1 MPVRPEIKVLTNS
14 SVDVLNAIRN
24 SASVDYRNYVPI
36 ATPDAES
43 IKKIGAIIMD
53 YPNLQNE
60 FVSALINRI
69 GRVMITSKMYSN
81 PWSRFKR
88 GFLEFGETIEE
99 IFVELAQPFQ
109 FDPAVAE
116 TEIFKRVKPD
126 YRSAFHV
133 MNYQKFYKV
142 TISEQQLREAFLTWG
157 GVNDLITRTIEALYT
172 SANYDEFLT
181 MKYLLAYHIL
191 NGGFYPISIPAVT
204 AVNMKS
210 IASAMKSISN
220 QLEFMNTD
228 YNRAKVHQHTDKREQ
243 YLISNA
249 SFDAIMDVEVLAS
262 AFNMNKAEFLGN
274 RVLIDGFGKLD
285 LTRLDELFKDDP
297 NYVHFTDEQI
307 ATLNAVPAVLI
318 DRDFFMIFDNLNEF
332 RQQENGQGLYWQY
345 WYHQWKTFSVSP
357 FSNAIIFATGT
368 PAVSGITVSPSSATV
383 VVGDS
388 IQLSALANTAYFA
401 PASVTWSSSDDGVTV
416 TAGGLVTVGKGA
428 STGDVTITAT
438 STYDDEVYGTATI
451 TVSKSGLVTG
461 VTVSPSTKTL
471 AAGGT
476 QQMTA
481 TVATTKDWVNKDV
494 TWSSNNETDVT
505 VSATGLVTV
514 TVGAT
519 ATHTA
524 TITATSKFDTSQT
537 GTATITV
544 GS

>member
-1 MPVRPEIKVLTNS
+1 MPKRPEVTVLTNS

-24 SASVDYRNYVPI
+24 SASIDYRNYVPI
-36 ATPDAES
+36 ATPDAEC
-43 IKKIGAIIMD
+43 IKSIGAVIMD

-81 PWSRFKR
+81 PWERFKK

-99 IFVELAQPFQ
+99 IFVEIARPFQ

-116 TEIFKRVKPD
+116 ETVFKREKPD

-133 MNYQKFYKV
+133 MNYQKYYKV
-142 TISEQQLREAFLTWG
+142 TISQEQLKEAFLSWG
-157 GVNDLITRTIEALYT
+157 GVNDLISRTIETLYV

-181 MKYLLAYHIL
+181 MKYLLARHIL
-191 NGGFYPISIPAVT
+191 DGHFYPVATPAVSE
-204 AVNMKS
+204 ANMKS
-210 IASAMKSISN
+210 IISTIKSVSN

-228 YNRAKVHQHTDKREQ
+228 YNLAKVHTHTEKREQ
-243 YLISNA
+243 FLIMNA
-249 SFDAIMDVEVLAS
+249 SFDAMNDVNVLAS
-262 AFNMNKAEFLGN
+262 AFNMNKAEFMGN
-274 RVLIDGFGKLD
+274 RVLVDSFGKLD
-285 LTRLDELFKDDP
+285 MPRLKELFKDDP
-297 NYVHFTDEQI
+297 NFVEFTDAQLE
-307 ATLNAVPAVLI
+307 TLDAVPCVLI
-318 DRDFFMIFDNLNEF
+318 DRDYFMIFDNLNEF
-332 RQQENGQGLYWQY
+332 RQMDNGEGLYWNY

-357 FSNAIIFATGT
+357 FANALIFASGT
-368 PAVSGITVSPSSATV
+368 PAVSAVTVSPSTATV
-383 VVGDS
+383 IVGNTV
-388 IQLSALANTAYFA
+388 QLSASVTAAYFA
-401 PASVTWSSSDDGVTV
+401 PKSVVWSSSDDNVTV
-416 TAGGLVTVGKGA
+416 DTNGLVTVGRSA
-428 STGDVTITAT
+428 SAGEVTITAT
-438 STYDDEVYGTATI
+438 STYDSTVSDTATI

-471 AAGGT
+471 APSAT

-481 TVATTKDWVNKDV
+481 TVATTQGWVSKDV
-494 TWSSNNETDVT
+494 TWTSSNETDVT

-514 TVGAT
+514 KADAT

-544 GS
+544 GT

>member
-14 SVDVLNAIRN
+14 SVDVINAIRN
-24 SASVDYRNYVPI
+24 SASTDYRNYVPI

-43 IKKIGAIIMD
+43 IKKIGATIMN

-69 GRVMITSKMYSN
+69 GRVMIASKMYSN
-81 PWSRFKR
+81 PWSRFKK
-88 GFLEFGETIEE
+88 GLLDFGETVEE

-133 MNYQKFYKV
+133 MNYQKYYKV
-142 TISEQQLREAFLTWG
+142 TISEQQLREAFLSWG
-157 GVNDLITRTIEALYT
+157 GVNDLITRTIESLYT

-191 NGGFYPISIPAVT
+191 NGTFYPVAIPAVS
-204 AVNMKS
+204 AANMKS
-210 IASAMKSISN
+210 IASTIKSVSN
-220 QLEFMNTD
+220 QIEFMNTE
-228 YNRAKVHQHTDKREQ
+228 YNRAKVHQHTEKREQ
-243 YLISNA
+243 YLVVNA
-249 SFDAIMDVEVLAS
+249 TFDAIMDVEVLAS

-274 RVLIDGFGKLD
+274 RVLVDGFGKLD
-285 LTRLDELFKDDP
+285 IPRLKELFKDDP
-297 NYVHFTDEQI
+297 NFVEFTDEQL
-307 ATLNAVPAVLI
+307 ATLDAVPAVLI
-318 DRDFFMIFDNLNEF
+318 DGNFFMILDNLNEF
-332 RQQENGQGLYWQY
+332 RNQENGQGLYWQY

-357 FSNAIIFATGT
+357 FSNALIFATGT
-368 PAVSGITVSPSSATV
+368 PTVSSVTVSPSSATV

-388 IQLSALANTAYFA
+388 IQLSAVASASNFA
-401 PASVTWSSSDDGVTV
+401 PISVEWSSSDPNVTV
-416 TAGGLVTVGKGA
+416 TADGVVTVGHDA
-428 STGDVTITAT
+428 SAGSVTITAT

-481 TVATTKDWVNKDV
+481 TVATTKAWVSKDV

-505 VSATGLVTV
+505 VSDTGLVTV
-514 TVGAT
+514 TAGAT

>member
-14 SVDVLNAIRN
+14 SADVLNAIRN
-24 SASVDYRNYVPI
+24 SASVDYRNYVPV

-69 GRVMITSKMYSN
+69 GRVMITSKMYGN

-142 TISEQQLREAFLTWG
+142 TISEQQLREAFLSWG
-157 GVNDLITRTIEALYT
+157 GVNDLITRTIEVLYT

-191 NGGFYPISIPAVT
+191 NGTFYPIAIPAVS
-204 AVNMKS
+204 AANMKS
-210 IASAMKSISN
+210 IASQLKATSN
-220 QLEFMNTD
+220 QIEFMNTEF
-228 YNRAKVHQHTDKREQ
+228 NRAKVHQHTDKREQ
-243 YLISNA
+243 YLIVNA
-249 SFDAIMDVEVLAS
+249 SFDAVMDVEVLAS

-274 RVLIDGFGKLD
+274 RVLVDGFDKLD
-285 LTRLDELFKDDP
+285 MDRLSVLFADDP
-297 NYVHFTDEQI
+297 NFVTFTDTQLEVL
-307 ATLNAVPAVLI
+307 AGVPCVLI
-318 DRDFFMIFDNLNEF
+318 DRDFFMILDNLNEF

-345 WYHQWKTFSVSP
+345 WYHQWKTFSISP
-357 FSNAIIFATGT
+357 FSNAIVFTPTT
-368 PAVSGITVSPSSATV
+368 PAITSVTVSPATATLTEGETLQLSATV
-383 VVGDS
+383 VATG
-388 IQLSALANTAYFA
+388 FA
-401 PASVTWSSSDDGVTV
+401 PTSVTWSSSNTNVTV
-416 TAGGLVTVGKGA
+416 DSRGIVTVLEG
-428 STGDVTITAT
+428 
-438 STYDDEVYGTATI
+438 
-451 TVSKSGLVTG
+451 
-461 VTVSPSTKTL
+461 
-471 AAGGT
+471 
-476 QQMTA
+476 
-481 TVATTKDWVNKDV
+481 
-494 TWSSNNETDVT
+494 
-505 VSATGLVTV
+505 ATG
-514 TVGAT
+514 
-519 ATHTA
+519 TA
-524 TITATSKFDTSQT
+524 TITATSTFDTTKT
-537 GTATITV
+537 GTATITI

>member
-14 SVDVLNAIRN
+14 SVDVINAIRN
-24 SASVDYRNYVPI
+24 SASTDYRNYVPI

-43 IKKIGAIIMD
+43 IKKIGATIMN

-69 GRVMITSKMYSN
+69 GRVMIASKMYSN
-81 PWSRFKR
+81 PWSRFKK
-88 GFLEFGETIEE
+88 GLLDFGETVEE

-133 MNYQKFYKV
+133 MNYQKYYKV
-142 TISEQQLREAFLTWG
+142 TISEQQLREAFLSWG
-157 GVNDLITRTIEALYT
+157 GVNDLITRTIESLYT

-191 NGGFYPISIPAVT
+191 NGTFYPVAIPAVS
-204 AVNMKS
+204 AANMKS
-210 IASAMKSISN
+210 IASTIKSVSN
-220 QLEFMNTD
+220 QIEFMNTE
-228 YNRAKVHQHTDKREQ
+228 YNRAKVHQHTEKREQ
-243 YLISNA
+243 YLVVNA
-249 SFDAIMDVEVLAS
+249 TFDAIMDVEVLAS

-274 RVLIDGFGKLD
+274 RVLVDGFGKLD
-285 LTRLDELFKDDP
+285 MPRLKELFKDDP
-297 NYVHFTDEQI
+297 NFEEFTDEQL
-307 ATLNAVPAVLI
+307 ATLDAVPAVLI
-318 DRDFFMIFDNLNEF
+318 DGNFFMILDNLNEF
-332 RQQENGQGLYWQY
+332 RNQENGQGLYWQY

-357 FSNAIIFATGT
+357 FSNALIFATGT
-368 PAVSGITVSPSSATV
+368 PTVSSVTVSPSSATV

-388 IQLSALANTAYFA
+388 IQLSAVTSASNFA
-401 PASVTWSSSDDGVTV
+401 PISVEWSSSDPNVTV
-416 TAGGLVTVGKGA
+416 TADGVVTVGRDA
-428 STGDVTITAT
+428 SAGNVTITAT

-481 TVATTKDWVNKDV
+481 TVATTKGWVSKDV

-514 TVGAT
+514 TAGAT

>member
-14 SVDVLNAIRN
+14 SVDVINAIRN
-24 SASVDYRNYVPI
+24 SASTDYRNYVPI

-43 IKKIGAIIMD
+43 IKKIGATIMN

-69 GRVMITSKMYSN
+69 GRVMIASKMYSN
-81 PWSRFKR
+81 PWSRFKK
-88 GFLEFGETIEE
+88 GLLDFGETVEE

-133 MNYQKFYKV
+133 MNYQKYYKV
-142 TISEQQLREAFLTWG
+142 TISEQQLREAFLSWG
-157 GVNDLITRTIEALYT
+157 GVNDLITRTIESLYT

-191 NGGFYPISIPAVT
+191 NGTFYPVAIPAVT
-204 AVNMKS
+204 AANMKS
-210 IASAMKSISN
+210 IASTIKSVSN
-220 QLEFMNTD
+220 QIEFMNTE
-228 YNRAKVHQHTDKREQ
+228 YNRAKVHQHTEKREQ
-243 YLISNA
+243 YLVVNA
-249 SFDAIMDVEVLAS
+249 TFDAIMDVEVLAS

-274 RVLIDGFGKLD
+274 RVLVDGFGKLD
-285 LTRLDELFKDDP
+285 MPRLKELFKDDP
-297 NYVHFTDEQI
+297 NFVEFTAEQL
-307 ATLNAVPAVLI
+307 ATLDAVPAVLI
-318 DRDFFMIFDNLNEF
+318 DGNFFMILDNLNEF
-332 RQQENGQGLYWQY
+332 RNQENGQGLYWQY

-357 FSNAIIFATGT
+357 FSNALIFATGT
-368 PAVSGITVSPSSATV
+368 PTVSSITVSPSSATV
-383 VVGDS
+383 VVGNS
-388 IQLSALANTAYFA
+388 IQLSAVTTASNFA
-401 PASVTWSSSDDGVTV
+401 PVSVDWSSSDPDVTV
-416 TAGGLVTVGKGA
+416 TADGVVTVGRGA
-428 STGDVTITAT
+428 SAGSVTITAT

-461 VTVSPSTKTL
+461 VTVSPATKTL

-481 TVATTKDWVNKDV
+481 TVATTKDWVSKDV

-514 TVGAT
+514 TAGAT